1 MAKGS
6 GGGTR
11 DRHRRRDVRLPRP
24 GFARGLAMAA
34 AGPARRPP
42 EDAKPVFVQRREGGA
57 GCVKR
62 PPLPCSRDPVTRR
75 ALELDALA
83 AILPMDRRDRL
94 AEILTDDDVATLKHL
109 AKEGMGENSL
119 RALASDLAY
128 LEAWAL
134 AATGT
139 PLPWPAP
146 GGAGVEIRGAASV
159 GPGPP
164 GHRSGSRH
172 AGGDRR
178 GLRAEGLLRADG
190 PHAPATVRRR
200 LSSWATLHHWKGVA
214 GPFRSPALRSAIR
227 LAVRAT
233 ARPRT
238 RKSQKAVTA
247 DVLETLLATCASDRL
262 ADARDAALLLVAF
275 ASGGRRRSEVAGLRV
290 EQLIAEAPVASDP
303 SDPNSSKLPCLSIRL
318 GRTKTTGADADARV
332 FLVGRPVAALREWL
346 SRADIVKGPVF
357 RAIDQWG
364 GLDDKAL
371 TPQSVNA
378 ILKRRIALAGLD
390 PKEFSAHGLRAGYL
404 TEAARRGVSLPEAMQ
419 QSQHRSVQQAAS
431 YYNEAERRQGRA
443 ARLVE

>member
-1 MAKGS
+1 MREAPS
-6 GGGTR
+6 PA
-11 DRHRRRDVRLPRP
+11 LP
-24 GFARGLAMAA
+24 
-34 AGPARRPP
+34 
-42 EDAKPVFVQRREGGA
+42 
-57 GCVKR
+57 
-62 PPLPCSRDPVTRR
+62 RDPVTRR

-146 GGAGVEIRGAASV
+146 EALALKFVAHHLWDPGPPGQRSGPRHAGRDRRAFARRGTAARGRPACARDRAPAPVELGDPASLERRRRSLQIAGAAVGDPARGARHRQAADPEEPKGGDGGCARKAARDLRLRSACRCAGRGAASRRLCLRRAAAQRSR
-159 GPGPP
+159 GTAGRAA
-164 GHRSGSRH
+164 HRGGAGSR
-172 AGGDRR
+172 
-178 GLRAEGLLRADG
+178 
-190 PHAPATVRRR
+190 
-200 LSSWATLHHWKGVA
+200 
-214 GPFRSPALRSAIR
+214 RSLRS
-227 LAVRAT
+227 
-233 ARPRT
+233 
-238 RKSQKAVTA
+238 QVT
-247 DVLETLLATCASDRL
+247 
-262 ADARDAALLLVAF
+262 
-275 ASGGRRRSEVAGLRV
+275 
-290 EQLIAEAPVASDP
+290 
-303 SDPNSSKLPCLSIRL
+303 SKLPCLSIRL

-346 SRADIVKGPVF
+346 ARADIVKGPVF

-378 ILKRRIALAGLD
+378 ILKRRIGLAGLD
-390 PKEFSAHGLRAGYL
+390 PKAYSAHGLRAGYL

-431 YYNEAERRQGRA
+431 YYNETERRQGRA
-443 ARLVE
+443 ARLI